1 MSEGV
6 VFTSLDYSAGHADGV
21 AVLRPRVDDD
31 ARREIIARAF
41 DHAGKP
47 YDFDFD
53 FFSADKLV
61 CTEVVYRAVAGHV
74 DLPLF
79 DILGRRTLPALE
91 IVRYA
96 LTPEGREQ
104 LEFIALLDGD
114 ERSGRAT
121 WSDETALSETLD
133 RPALTWLQPKR

>member
-1 MSEGV
+1 
-6 VFTSLDYSAGHADGV
+6 
-21 AVLRPRVDDD
+21 VDEA

-61 CTEVVYRAVAGHV
+61 CTELVYRATAGHV

-91 IVRYA
+91 IVRHA
-96 LTPEGREQ
+96 LTPQGREQ

-114 ERSGRAT
+114 ERRGLAE
-121 WSDETALSETLD
+121 WGDEARLAATLD
-133 RPALTWLQPKR
+133 RPALTWLQPARD